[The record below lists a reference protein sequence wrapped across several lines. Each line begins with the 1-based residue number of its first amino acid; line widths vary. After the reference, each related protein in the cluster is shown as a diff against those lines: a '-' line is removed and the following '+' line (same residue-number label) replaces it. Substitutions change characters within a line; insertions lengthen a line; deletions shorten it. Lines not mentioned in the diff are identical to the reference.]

1 MSLGLVPIIFYPEEF
16 NRILILTKENA
27 GQTGINAGVLADIA
41 TASTYHANLPSHKDT
56 ITAAIAAKLLKTEK
70 SRLRLTTKGSD
81 FLALNRD
88 STYELA
94 PGQSRY
100 LIHAFIIEG
109 PYRSETKKL
118 MRMATGSWKSKTI
131 WIDPS
136 RVALT
141 DRQRDLI
148 GLLRRLGFLAPKD
161 SYFEIA
167 AEFVYTATSLN
178 SHRPLTLAELEA
190 LIAQRREMG
199 SDAEAWV
206 LEFERERLK
215 SAGYPIEAAAVALI
229 SELDVCAGYDIES
242 FDGESPA
249 LAPNRFIEV
258 KSTAT
263 NQCTFFWSTNELAS
277 ARRLDLKYWIY
288 HLRNFGGQGPRLSI
302 LRAPSRLQRKGLLA
316 MSPASYSV
324 SFQS

>member
-16 NRILILTKENA
+16 NRILILAKENA
-27 GQTGINAGVLADIA
+27 GPTGINAGVLADIA
-41 TASTYHANLPSHKDT
+41 AGSTYHAHLPSHKDT
-56 ITAAIAAKLLKTEK
+56 ITAAIGAKLLKMEK

-81 FLALNRD
+81 FLALNKE

-100 LIHAFIIEG
+100 LIDTLIVEG

-118 MRMATGSWKSKTI
+118 MRLATRNWKSKTI

-148 GLLRRLGFLAPKD
+148 GLLRRLGFFAPKENF
-161 SYFEIA
+161 FEIV
-167 AEFVYTATSLN
+167 AEFVYMATSL
-178 SHRPLTLAELEA
+178 SSQRPLTLAELEA
-190 LIAQRREMG
+190 MISQRQEMG
-199 SDAEAWV
+199 SEAEQWV

-215 SAGYPIEAAAVALI
+215 VAGFPIEAAAVALI

-263 NQCTFFWSTNELAS
+263 NQCTFFWSTNELAT
-277 ARRLDLKYWIY
+277 ARRLDLSYWIY
-288 HLRNFGGQGPRLSI
+288 HLRNFGGRGQRLSI

-316 MSPASYSV
+316 MSPASYCV
-324 SFQS
+324 SFES